1 MHGVLHS
8 RIDVDKVYLT
18 REIGARGVISYE
30 GCINME
36 ESNLGWYFRN
46 SVEPLKVGKL
56 QKQYNITILSIRRN
70 LNRVG

>member
-8 RIDVDKVYLT
+8 RINVDKVYLT

-36 ESNLGWYFRN
+36 ERNLGWYFRN
-46 SVEPLKVGKL
+46 SVEPLKV
-56 QKQYNITILSIRRN
+56 
-70 LNRVG
+70 

>member
-18 REIGARGVISYE
+18 REIGARGVISCE

-46 SVEPLKVGKL
+46 SVEPLKV
-56 QKQYNITILSIRRN
+56 
-70 LNRVG
+70 